1 MTRPSS
7 RRSPA
12 LLRTLASTTL
22 LALAASLASGAAGAA
37 SAGDAYTLTLTYDSH
52 NLVAPPAVGGF
63 VLGSE
68 VAGHPGVFSV
78 SDFSIVIGVAPD
90 AWNYDELHAELD
102 FDTGT
107 GLFGGAGIAAHAFTS
122 YGDQLD
128 LNSGTNDWKTDDFVD
143 FHCNADGCPDF
154 HYGTYATSLAA
165 VPEPGSIALSVAG
178 LGVLAL
184 LSRRRRETR
193 A

>member
-22 LALAASLASGAAGAA
+22 LALAASLASGGAAAA

-184 LSRRRRETR
+184 LSRRRRDTR

>member
-22 LALAASLASGAAGAA
+22 LALAASLASGGAAAA

-52 NLVAPPAVGGF
+52 NLVAPPTVGNF

-78 SDFSIVIGVAPD
+78 SDFSIVIGIAPY

-102 FDTGT
+102 FDTST

-165 VPEPGSIALSVAG
+165 VPEPSSIALSVAG

-184 LSRRRRETR
+184 LSRRRRDTR

>member
-184 LSRRRRETR
+184 LSRRRRDTR